1 MNTEGGMIK
10 FVKNN
15 KVVDFD
21 ITDVHLCGLGSGVF
35 KFKQHT
41 VFSLTVMSADE
52 TRLNPS
58 DSKPGESLKA
68 FNLS

>member
-1 MNTEGGMIK
+1 MFLRMNTEGGMIK

-35 KFKQHT
+35 KFQSSNT
-41 VFSLTVMSADE
+41 VFFVDGDE
-52 TRLNPS
+52 R
-58 DSKPGESLKA
+58 G
-68 FNLS
+68 

>member
-1 MNTEGGMIK
+1 MFLRMNTEGGMIK

-35 KFKQHT
+35 EFKQHT
-41 VFSLTVMSADE
+41 VFFVDGDE
-52 TRLNPS
+52 R
-58 DSKPGESLKA
+58 G
-68 FNLS
+68 

>member
-1 MNTEGGMIK
+1 MFLRMNTEGGMIK

-41 VFSLTVMSADE
+41 VFFVDGDE
-52 TRLNPS
+52 C
-58 DSKPGESLKA
+58 G
-68 FNLS
+68 

>member
-41 VFSLTVMSADE
+41 VFFVDGDE
-52 TRLNPS
+52 R
-58 DSKPGESLKA
+58 G
-68 FNLS
+68 